1 MEKMTRSQFIEKYGF
16 DPHDPS
22 SYLQTKI
29 LSGVVGDSIN
39 YVPGKLSKEE
49 VDKILSSQKSVS
61 FTTEQMQWLT
71 GQSTKPV
78 EFSQEQKDYIDS
90 MGGPSAFIGTQFDT
104 QKLTKQ
110 EFADK
115 YGYDPR
121 TRTSTQVQGAVGG
134 STKNQYIGSISPED
148 FAKLEKEEAVR
159 IQFENFKYNYLVP
172 VVSHIFVII
181 GITIFFY
188 LVYRSFRYVVFNEK
202 FFGIPHF
209 AKDILRPQKKI
220 LKD

>member
-1 MEKMTRSQFIEKYGF
+1 MDQARKQKFIETYGF
-16 DPHDPS
+16 DPDS
-22 SYLQTKI
+22 V
-29 LSGVVGDSIN
+29 GVK
-39 YVPGKLSKEE
+39 P
-49 VDKILSSQKSVS
+49 VS
-61 FTTEQMQWLT
+61 FTTEQMQRLT

-121 TRTSTQVQGAVGG
+121 TRTSTQAQGAVGG
-134 STKNQYIGSISPED
+134 SNNTPKIGDVISAAD
-148 FAKLEKEEAVR
+148 FAKLEKEEVVR

-172 VVSHIFVII
+172 VVDHIFVII

-209 AKDILRPQKKI
+209 AKDILRSQKKI